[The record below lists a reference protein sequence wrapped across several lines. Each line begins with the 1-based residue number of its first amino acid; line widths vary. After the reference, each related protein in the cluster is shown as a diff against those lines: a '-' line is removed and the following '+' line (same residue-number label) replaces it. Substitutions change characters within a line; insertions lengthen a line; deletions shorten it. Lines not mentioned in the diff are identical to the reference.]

1 MSFLDCGAWRRAG
14 LMALL
19 LWQMPAVADP
29 ALTLAE
35 AEEVALARDGGLDQL
50 RARRDALGDAA
61 IAEAELP
68 DPQLRFGAMNVPT
81 DSFDLDQEPMTQVQV
96 GLRQRFQPGKTR
108 SIARERGEVLATVQ
122 EARSQDRERGV
133 RQAVRRAWI
142 EHAWTSGAVGL
153 LAEQQIWFAQLD
165 DAAMAAYAS
174 GRRPQHELLRIAM
187 ERELL
192 DERQVELRQMA
203 LTSRAALSRWLGSDG
218 VPAAITELPTLP
230 DPGPP
235 AIGVERVA
243 AHPAVVAARREADAS
258 ALQVDLARQRYRP
271 GWAVDVAYGFRDGED
286 ADGDD
291 RADFLSA
298 MLSFDVPLFT
308 GNRQDRRVSSAAAE
322 ERGRRARLT
331 EVQRELLASYEA
343 ATARWESLA
352 DRIEVFET
360 RVVPSAEANVVATRQ
375 AYRNDVVPFDEL
387 VGAEKALLEAR
398 TRLLRLRTDRL
409 LAQSDMLYL
418 AGERP

>member
-19 LWQMPAVADP
+19 LWHLPAVADS

-133 RQAVRRAWI
+133 RQAVRRALI

-153 LAEQQIWFAQLD
+153 MAEQQIWFAQLD
-165 DAAMAAYAS
+165 DAATAAYAS

-203 LTSRAALSRWLGSDG
+203 LTSRAALSRWLGSDA

-235 AIGVERVA
+235 AVGVERVA

-331 EVQRELLASYEA
+331 EVQRELLASYAA

-387 VGAEKALLEAR
+387 VSAEKALLRAR

>member
-1 MSFLDCGAWRRAG
+1 MSFLECGAWRRAG
-14 LMALL
+14 LVALL

-29 ALTLAE
+29 VLTLAE

-96 GLRQRFQPGKTR
+96 GLRQRFQPGRTR

-122 EARSQDRERGV
+122 EARTLDRERGV
-133 RQAVRRAWI
+133 RQAVRGAWI
-142 EHAWTSGAVGL
+142 EHAWTSGAAGL
-153 LAEQQIWFAQLD
+153 LAEQQLWFAQLD
-165 DAAMAAYAS
+165 EAATAAYAS

-187 ERELL
+187 EREFLE
-192 DERQVELRQMA
+192 ERQVELRQMA
-203 LTSRAALSRWLGSDG
+203 LTSRAALARWLGSDA

-235 AIGVERVA
+235 AAGAERIT
-243 AHPAVVAARREADAS
+243 AHPAVLAARREAEAS
-258 ALQVDLARQRYRP
+258 ALEVDLARQRYRP

-331 EVQRELLASYEA
+331 EVQRELLAGYEA

-387 VGAEKALLEAR
+387 VSAEKALLQAR

-409 LAQSDMLYL
+409 LAQSEMLYL

>member
-1 MSFLDCGAWRRAG
+1 
-14 LMALL
+14 
-19 LWQMPAVADP
+19 
-29 ALTLAE
+29 
-35 AEEVALARDGGLDQL
+35 
-50 RARRDALGDAA
+50 
-61 IAEAELP
+61 
-68 DPQLRFGAMNVPT
+68 
-81 DSFDLDQEPMTQVQV
+81 
-96 GLRQRFQPGKTR
+96 
-108 SIARERGEVLATVQ
+108 VLATVE
-122 EARSQDRERGV
+122 EARSLDRERGV

-142 EHAWTSGAVGL
+142 EHAWTSGAVDL
-153 LAEQQIWFAQLD
+153 LAEQRIWFAQLD
-165 DAAMAAYAS
+165 DAATAAYAA

-187 ERELL
+187 EQELL
-192 DERQVELRQMA
+192 EERQVELRQDA
-203 LTSRAALSRWLGSDG
+203 LTSRASLARWLGSDA
-218 VPAAITELPTLP
+218 VPPAITALPPLP

-235 AIGVERVA
+235 AAGAERVA
-243 AHPAVVAARREADAS
+243 AHPAVLAARREANAS
-258 ALQVDLARQRYRP
+258 ALEVDLARQRYRP

-308 GNRQDRRVSSAAAE
+308 GNRQDRRVSAAAAE

-331 EVQRELLASYEA
+331 EVQRELLARYEA

-352 DRIEVFET
+352 DRIAVFET

-387 VGAEKALLEAR
+387 VSAEKALLQAR
-398 TRLLRLRTDRL
+398 TRLLRLRADRL
-409 LAQSDMLYL
+409 LAQSEMLYL

>member
-192 DERQVELRQMA
+192 EERQVELRQMA

-235 AIGVERVA
+235 AVGVERVA

-352 DRIEVFET
+352 DRIEVFEM

-387 VGAEKALLEAR
+387 VSAEKALLRAR

>member
-14 LMALL
+14 LVALL

-387 VGAEKALLEAR
+387 VSAEKALLRAR

>member
-1 MSFLDCGAWRRAG
+1 
-14 LMALL
+14 
-19 LWQMPAVADP
+19 
-29 ALTLAE
+29 
-35 AEEVALARDGGLDQL
+35 
-50 RARRDALGDAA
+50 
-61 IAEAELP
+61 
-68 DPQLRFGAMNVPT
+68 
-81 DSFDLDQEPMTQVQV
+81 
-96 GLRQRFQPGKTR
+96 
-108 SIARERGEVLATVQ
+108 
-122 EARSQDRERGV
+122 
-133 RQAVRRAWI
+133 
-142 EHAWTSGAVGL
+142 
-153 LAEQQIWFAQLD
+153 
-165 DAAMAAYAS
+165 
-174 GRRPQHELLRIAM
+174 
-187 ERELL
+187 
-192 DERQVELRQMA
+192 
-203 LTSRAALSRWLGSDG
+203 
-218 VPAAITELPTLP
+218 
-230 DPGPP
+230 
-235 AIGVERVA
+235 
-243 AHPAVVAARREADAS
+243 VVAARREADAS

-387 VGAEKALLEAR
+387 VSAEKALLRAR

>member
-1 MSFLDCGAWRRAG
+1 MSFLVCGAWRRAG

-19 LWQMPAVADP
+19 LWQMPATAGP

-81 DSFDLDQEPMTQVQV
+81 DSFELDQEPMTQVQI

-122 EARSQDRERGV
+122 EARSLDRERGV

-142 EHAWTSGAVGL
+142 EHAWTSSAVDL

-165 DAAMAAYAS
+165 DAATAAYAS

-192 DERQVELRQMA
+192 EERQVELRQMA
-203 LTSRAALSRWLGSDG
+203 LTSRAALARWLGSDA

-235 AIGVERVA
+235 AAERVA
-243 AHPAVVAARREADAS
+243 AHPVVMAARREADAS
-258 ALQVDLARQRYRP
+258 ALDVDLARQRYRP
-271 GWAVDVAYGFRDGED
+271 AWAVDVAYGFRDGED

-308 GNRQDRRVSSAAAE
+308 ANRQDRRVSSAAAE
-322 ERGRRARLT
+322 ERGHRARLT
-331 EVQRELLASYEA
+331 EVKRELLGRYEA
-343 ATARWESLA
+343 ATARWGSLA

-360 RVVPSAEANVVATRQ
+360 RVVPSAEANVLATRQ

-387 VGAEKALLEAR
+387 ASAEKALLDAR

-409 LAQSDMLYL
+409 LAQAEMLYL
-418 AGERP
+418 AGARP